1 MSETTMTTFPAD
13 EMTETGAAPNTAPA
27 DTGDDWDDIDLSDVK
42 DNDLEEDE
50 HEPDADTKEPPE
62 ADQQD
67 GESGEEADEK
77 ADTKEDKPAER
88 QEAADQQLF
97 ELKHLGEVKQVGRDE
112 VVTLAQK
119 GLNYD
124 HIRQERDTA
133 RQEVARLSELEQFLK
148 ELAAPQGMSVED
160 LIDSTR
166 ANVLAD
172 REGLDKEV
180 ALQRVKLERDRK
192 AFEAERQKGIQ
203 AQQEADRE
211 ETRRRDSF
219 LKFAKEYPGVDPKSI
234 PKEVW
239 DKFGE
244 GVDLTDAYSRY
255 ENKKLKDE
263 LSAMT
268 AKLEA
273 EKQNNKNKERSTGSQ
288 KSAGSE
294 HDNMDAIDR
303 DWYSGD

>member
-1 MSETTMTTFPAD
+1 MSETTMTTFPTD
-13 EMTETGAAPNTAPA
+13 EMTETGTAPNTAPA

-67 GESGEEADEK
+67 GKSGEEADEK
-77 ADTKEDKPAER
+77 ADTKENKPAEG

-244 GVDLTDAYSRY
+244 GTDLTDAYSRY

-294 HDNMDAIDR
+294 RDNMDAIDR